1 MPAKRQKSHHDLKM
15 VSDPLGKKTSIP
27 PPPPPLSDNVLV
39 LALMFQMIYCERTCC

>member
-27 PPPPPLSDNVLV
+27 PLSDNVLV

>member
-15 VSDPLGKKTSIP
+15 VSDPLGKKSSIT
-27 PPPPPLSDNVLV
+27 PPLSDNVLV